1 MAFAVHVLA
10 NCEAEFLQLLLNTA
24 DKDLSHHCAASTDP
38 TRRGLTGTAEFLFRT
53 VESFGAAAFK
63 DAGLSFHLWLAFD
76 RQELPKAN
84 YGFVR

>member
-24 DKDLSHHCAASTDP
+24 DKNLPHHSVASTDP
-38 TRRGLTGTAEFLFRT
+38 RRRGLTGTAEFLLHT
-53 VESFGAAAFK
+53 VEPFGAAAFK

-76 RQELPKAN
+76 RQELPTAN
-84 YGFVR
+84 WGFVP